1 MTTITKADIKKSTT
15 TELLAFYNAHSGRG
29 EITKF
34 QDRATAEKRVRQL
47 IDMLAGA
54 DSPNSDVPAAETT
67 TAEQPKAK
75 ATKPAK
81 EPKAK
86 ATKPAKEPKAKAEKQ
101 PKQPKAPK
109 APADRAAAISKSWSD
124 PKTHAARSARNG
136 CKVSGEVY
144 TSVPAAFRVLKL
156 DMKKCQR
163 VRRDMVL
170 NGHTTF
176 EGTRFTLV
184 RE

>member
-54 DSPNSDVPAAETT
+54 DSPSNDVPAAETT
-67 TAEQPKAK
+67 TAEQPKVK
-75 ATKPAK
+75 ATKV
-81 EPKAK
+81 K

-101 PKQPKAPK
+101 LKQPKAPK